1 MKQSLGDDLVNNWLA
16 FLGAFGVES
25 EVTIRVT
32 LVVNNTWQTSVVA
45 GARPC
50 STKVA
55 DGFAVPM
62 KH

>member
-16 FLGAFGVES
+16 FLGAIGVEH

-32 LVVNNTWQTSVVA
+32 LVVNNTGQTSVVA
-45 GARPC
+45 GTRPS